1 MKSVDRM
8 KNASKYLMIIIISF
22 MMTKFL
28 QTLKRYDENVFLFI
42 KMFTFKKRK
51 TVHSRLTI
59 FVSFGSKCY
68 LLWYL
73 KSNRLFLFKIKKVQS
88 IISFKKLSTNQ
99 NRRIDLTVYV
109 THKLFRLLFFSY
121 SMLQDKSVLLPSLF
135 VFAILIL
142 YCNAT

>member
-1 MKSVDRM
+1 MNNVDRM
-8 KNASKYLMIIIISF
+8 KNASKYLMIIKISF

-28 QTLKRYDENVFLFI
+28 QTLKRYDENVFPFI

-59 FVSFGSKCY
+59 FVSFASKCY

-73 KSNRLFLFKIKKVQS
+73 KSNRLFLLKIKKVQS

-99 NRRIDLTVYV
+99 DRRTDLNVYV
-109 THKLFRLLFFSY
+109 TRKLFRLLFFSY
-121 SMLQDKSVLLPSLF
+121 SMLQDKAVLLPSLF

>member
-1 MKSVDRM
+1 M
-8 KNASKYLMIIIISF
+8 KNASKYLMILIISF
-22 MMTKFL
+22 MTIKL
-28 QTLKRYDENVFLFI
+28 LETLKRYDENVFPFNQ
-42 KMFTFKKRK
+42 MFTCSIKKRK
-51 TVHSRLTI
+51 TVHCRLTI
-59 FVSFGSKCY
+59 LVSFDSKCY

-109 THKLFRLLFFSY
+109 TRKLFRLLFFSY
-121 SMLQDKSVLLPSLF
+121 SMLQDKPVLLPSLF

>member
-1 MKSVDRM
+1 M

-22 MMTKFL
+22 MMIKL
-28 QTLKRYDENVFLFI
+28 LETLKRYDENVFPFNQV
-42 KMFTFKKRK
+42 FTCSIKKRK
-51 TVHSRLTI
+51 TVRSRLTI

-109 THKLFRLLFFSY
+109 TRKLFRLLFFSY
-121 SMLQDKSVLLPSLF
+121 SMLQDKPVLLPSLF